1 MTAAEPGWLDLRVPF
16 DDAAREHALPLLD
29 EAASRL
35 TADAGAVDTD
45 RPLVAIDVGAG
56 TGNSMRWF
64 DARLTERLRGRRV
77 QWVLVDADEAALEVA
92 ADRFGTAVHTVAAPI
107 SSLPDIAAEALAEA
121 SSAAGDAGPG
131 ADAGTAST
139 VSPPPCELLI
149 TGSAL
154 LDVLTRDDTAAI
166 VDTLHRFSGL
176 GIFLLSIAGQW
187 HLSPPHPDDEV
198 IDEAF
203 GRHQRRESRLGTQA
217 APVLEAEACGIGAR
231 VETSAAPWH
240 LEAPRDSEFLTRFL
254 TERVDA
260 AIEED
265 PGLREAGRSWL
276 KERLNRGE
284 ARSDGKSG
292 RADGQAAGLRVV
304 VDHTDVLIDATD
316 HRGRADQHAQPS
328 GEPKR

>member
-1 MTAAEPGWLDLRVPF
+1 MTAAEPGWLDLRVSF
-16 DDAAREHALPLLD
+16 DDAARKHALPLLD
-29 EAASRL
+29 EAARSLATRAL
-35 TADAGAVDTD
+35 TVDTE
-45 RPLVAIDVGAG
+45 RPLVVIDVGAG

-107 SSLPDIAAEALAEA
+107 SSLPDIAAEALAAA
-121 SSAAGDAGPG
+121 SSAGNAGSG
-131 ADAGTAST
+131 ADPRTAST
-139 VSPPPCELLI
+139 VSPHPCELLI

-166 VDTLHRFSGL
+166 IETLHRFSGI

-203 GRHQRRESRLGTQA
+203 GRHQRRDSRLGTQA
-217 APVLEAEACGIGAR
+217 APVLEAEACDIGAR

-240 LEAPRDSEFLTRFL
+240 LEAPRDSEFLIRFL

-276 KERLNRGE
+276 KERLNHVE
-284 ARSDGKSG
+284 SRSDGQSG
-292 RADGQAAGLRVV
+292 RTEGQAAGLRVV

-316 HRGRADQHAQPS
+316 HRGRADRPAQPS